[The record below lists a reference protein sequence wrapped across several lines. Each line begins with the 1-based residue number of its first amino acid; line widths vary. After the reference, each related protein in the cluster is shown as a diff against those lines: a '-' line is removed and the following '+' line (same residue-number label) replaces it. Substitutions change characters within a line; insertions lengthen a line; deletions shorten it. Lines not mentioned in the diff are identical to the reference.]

1 MVWERA
7 KQKLQ
12 ETITQSV
19 YKLWIEPLG
28 LCNRR
33 GAHLFLSC
41 PDRYFKAFV
50 SQNFLAAITEAVMQ
64 EDQSIEMVHLQDAGR
79 VDSDVSKPVQ
89 LQLPQMVTGT
99 SQFRSLHPRYTF
111 AEFMVGAGNMLAQS
125 ACRAVCSLDDS
136 IGPCLYI
143 NSTTGLGK
151 THLTHAIAHELLS
164 TAPLTRLHYLTA
176 QQFAAEMVVN
186 IKSNEMEGFKRKYQ
200 EQCDILL
207 IEDIQSL
214 IGKKKTQQELNEV
227 LDTLIK
233 SGKRI
238 VLTANKGPRELSD
251 IDDEFRSRMTS
262 GLVTS
267 IKQPDLETRR
277 RIVKMKAAAH
287 NIRIEDHFV
296 DHIAQHI
303 KGDVR
308 RLESAVIAL
317 RARAV
322 LANGKIDEAMVDD
335 SVASLVGRTQELN
348 TRAISEMV
356 GRQFAVSMSEMES
369 KSRKKSITYP
379 RQVAMYLSRK
389 HTDQTLADIGKVF
402 KRDHSTVLHAVKVIG
417 ELKRRDTSVSA
428 QLDLL
433 SERVRQL

>member
-28 LCNRR
+28 LHNRR

-41 PDRYFKAFV
+41 PDKYFKAFV
-50 SQNFLAAITEAVMQ
+50 SQNFLAAITEAVVH

-79 VDSDVSKPVQ
+79 IDSDVSKPVQ

-111 AEFMVGAGNMLAQS
+111 AEFMVGAGNILAQS

-176 QQFAAEMVVN
+176 QQFAAEMVAN
-186 IKSNEMEGFKRKYQ
+186 IRSNEMEGFKRKYQ

-251 IDDEFRSRMTS
+251 IDDDFRSRMTS

-277 RIVKMKAAAH
+277 RIVRIKAAAH

-348 TRAISEMV
+348 ARAISEMV
-356 GRQFAVSMSEMES
+356 GRQFAVSMGEMES

-389 HTDQTLADIGKVF
+389 HTDQTLADIGKIF

-417 ELKRRDTSVSA
+417 DLKRRDTSVSA

>member
-389 HTDQTLADIGKVF
+389 HTDQTLADIGKIF

-417 ELKRRDTSVSA
+417 DLKRRDTSVSA

>member
-1 MVWERA
+1 
-7 KQKLQ
+7 
-12 ETITQSV
+12 
-19 YKLWIEPLG
+19 
-28 LCNRR
+28 
-33 GAHLFLSC
+33 LSC

-111 AEFMVGAGNMLAQS
+111 AEFMVGAGNILAQS

-176 QQFAAEMVVN
+176 QQFAAEMVAN
-186 IKSNEMEGFKRKYQ
+186 IRSNEMEGFKRKYQ

-251 IDDEFRSRMTS
+251 IDDDFRSRMTS

-277 RIVKMKAAAH
+277 RIVRIKAAAH

-356 GRQFAVSMSEMES
+356 GRQFAVSMGEMES
-369 KSRKKSITYP
+369 KSRKKSISYP

-389 HTDQTLADIGKVF
+389 HTDQTLADIGKIF
-402 KRDHSTVLHAVKVIG
+402 
-417 ELKRRDTSVSA
+417 
-428 QLDLL
+428 
-433 SERVRQL
+433 

>member
-28 LCNRR
+28 LHNRR

-41 PDRYFKAFV
+41 PDKYFKAFV
-50 SQNFLAAITEAVMQ
+50 SQNFLAAITEAVVH

-79 VDSDVSKPVQ
+79 IDSDVSKPVQ

-111 AEFMVGAGNMLAQS
+111 AEFMVGAGNILAQS

-176 QQFAAEMVVN
+176 QQFAAEMVAN
-186 IKSNEMEGFKRKYQ
+186 IRSNEMEGFKRKYQ

-251 IDDEFRSRMTS
+251 IDDDFRSRMTS

-277 RIVKMKAAAH
+277 RIVRIKAAAH

-356 GRQFAVSMSEMES
+356 GRQFAVSMGEMES
-369 KSRKKSITYP
+369 KSRKKSISYP

-389 HTDQTLADIGKVF
+389 HTDQTLADIGKIF

-417 ELKRRDTSVSA
+417 DLKRRDTSVSA

>member
-89 LQLPQMVTGT
+89 LQLPQMVAGT

-287 NIRIEDHFV
+287 NIRIEEHFV

-369 KSRKKSITYP
+369 KSRKKSISYP

-402 KRDHSTVLHAVKVIG
+402 NRDHSTVLHAVKVIG

>member
-28 LCNRR
+28 LHNRR

-41 PDRYFKAFV
+41 PDKYFKAFV
-50 SQNFLAAITEAVMQ
+50 SQNFLAAITEAVVH

-79 VDSDVSKPVQ
+79 IDSDVSKPVQ

-111 AEFMVGAGNMLAQS
+111 AEFMVGAGNILAQS

-176 QQFAAEMVVN
+176 QQFAAEMVAN
-186 IKSNEMEGFKRKYQ
+186 IRSNEMEGFKRKYQ

-251 IDDEFRSRMTS
+251 IDDDFRSRMTS

-277 RIVKMKAAAH
+277 RIVRIKAAAH

-356 GRQFAVSMSEMES
+356 GRQFAVSMGEMES

-389 HTDQTLADIGKVF
+389 HTDQTLADIGKIF

-417 ELKRRDTSVSA
+417 DLKRRDTSVSA

>member
-335 SVASLVGRTQELN
+335 SVASLVGCTQELN

-369 KSRKKSITYP
+369 KSRKKSISYP

>member
-287 NIRIEDHFV
+287 NIRIEEHFV

-369 KSRKKSITYP
+369 KSRKKSISYP

>member
-28 LCNRR
+28 LHNRR

-41 PDRYFKAFV
+41 PDKYFKAFV
-50 SQNFLAAITEAVMQ
+50 SQNFLAAITEAVVH

-79 VDSDVSKPVQ
+79 IDSDVSKPVQ

-111 AEFMVGAGNMLAQS
+111 AEFMVGAGNILAQS

-176 QQFAAEMVVN
+176 QQFAAEMVAN
-186 IKSNEMEGFKRKYQ
+186 IRSNEMEGFKRKYQ

-251 IDDEFRSRMTS
+251 IDDDFRSRMTS

-277 RIVKMKAAAH
+277 RIVRIKAAAH

-348 TRAISEMV
+348 ARAISEMV
-356 GRQFAVSMSEMES
+356 GRQFAVSMGEMES
-369 KSRKKSITYP
+369 KSRKKSISYP

-389 HTDQTLADIGKVF
+389 HTDQTLADIGKIF

-417 ELKRRDTSVSA
+417 DLKRRDTSVSA